1 MWCRFVVG
9 ILLRNG
15 YRLHVTCSSSVDG
28 FFNQKRQPPMCNVV
42 GVGVNP
48 TSLSSLGDPNTPQED
63 KNKWYIRLLHTSINK
78 SSICVNVSSSSLP
91 WHRYLT
97 EPTQATR
104 GDWESECAYV
114 SGTWKSPQ
122 VFPESHNSN
131 YPFRNMEMVFSA
143 SWRIKVQ
150 IRSGYL

>member
-28 FFNQKRQPPMCNVV
+28 FFNQKRQPPMWNVV

-78 SSICVNVSSSSLP
+78 SSICVNVSSPSLP

-131 YPFRNMEMVFSA
+131 YPFRNMEMIFSA
-143 SWRIKVQ
+143 SWRIKVL